1 MARKELENKK
11 QEKKVDAAKKIQA
24 NYNGIKTR
32 QLLNNNIDFQD
43 KINAKTKK
51 YSNDASEYNTRGKYE
66 TSINEDLR
74 DMLKMNRTGLQNFK
88 KNFRCKICKTRSS
101 KMCKT

>member
-24 NYNGIKTR
+24 NYKGTKTR

-43 KINAKTKK
+43 KKK
-51 YSNDASEYNTRGKYE
+51 
-66 TSINEDLR
+66 
-74 DMLKMNRTGLQNFK
+74 F
-88 KNFRCKICKTRSS
+88 
-101 KMCKT
+101 